1 MRRLLGFCLLAS
13 FATCVSALE
22 VDGNITV
29 EVKKIRNKKG
39 HILVMAQINENS
51 EPIYSFAKITGHT
64 VEVTLKGT
72 GAKEYVISVFHD
84 ENGNWKLDTDE
95 RGIPIEGFARKNYQT
110 DSHEPC
116 CLKLYYP
123 KDEEL

>member
-29 EVKKIRNKKG
+29 EVKKIRNKRG
-39 HILVMAQINENS
+39 NILVMAQINENS
-51 EPIYSFAKITGHT
+51 EPIYGFAEITGHT

-72 GAKEYVISVFHD
+72 GAQEYVISVFHD
-84 ENGNWKLDTDE
+84 EMVTGNWIRMNVAFLLRDLPE
-95 RGIPIEGFARKNYQT
+95 RIIRQT
-110 DSHEPC
+110 VMNHVV
-116 CLKLYYP
+116 
-123 KDEEL
+123 